1 MRRLLVLFVTILA
14 LSACTEDYDAFG
26 ASDYRNLDELV
37 FEYQDGD
44 ANFFSDEHKIEV
56 TLVAPSDSFAWD
68 TVVVEKMGMSH
79 FASLHIVESKVRSFP
94 ADSAKLDSIAKKVAY
109 SREKLRKGS
118 KIRLPSSKKIYVVVI
133 SESGKASI
141 WQIVFLLQ
149 GGNADAFQE
158 SDDSED
164 DSDNSSEAESASSS
178 STKKDSDSSSSGKS
192 EGSSSGKESKDESSS
207 SEAVLDSNVSFSIKF
222 VDQLES
228 SEAGDTIKVIFA
240 HGTDLSK
247 VKVDTSEAFVFR
259 KSSLDNNPTKVKDW
273 SKVQK
278 FLVTSESGASKT
290 WYVEVLT
297 LPSSEKAFEIV
308 FKNEL
313 KSNRNGDTIVVR
325 LKNGTDMEKIAVD
338 SWNVSE
344 GASISP
350 NPDSVQSWS
359 KLQKFEIK
367 AEDGSTVTW
376 LVSVV
381 EAEAD
386 EVVSDEKELVSV
398 TAKNEVKAATINASK
413 KTVVVH
419 MKKAED
425 LAEVELSIKVSP
437 SAYINLGSKV
447 DLRQPQKLVITAED
461 KSTAE
466 WTVSGDYVKS
476 SEAEILTFALDDA
489 GNGFSAEVNLD
500 ATKKAISFTVSSKY
514 ESKLSK
520 VYFDAVYSDAARK
533 SSPAEDYLDLSDG
546 SAEIVVVAEDG
557 TEATWTVS
565 VTVEKEAVPPR
576 LLSMKIAGNT
586 ALIDSAEENGSR
598 VFHVH
603 YDDMTFLAD
612 LKQIVV
618 SDFELTEGASISGVS
633 DGSSY
638 DLERGVS
645 VSVSNGEESV
655 QYEIRA
661 GYQYPNSDLESWDTN
676 KKKPTNWDNGNQ
688 TSGLVTTYMTQP
700 VSTTLSGN
708 AASMQSKNVA
718 GFTFASGNLFIGTF
732 NPKGVGQISMTG
744 YDDGNELIDFGKPFK
759 ARPRYLEVDFKYEKN
774 GQDSCD
780 IYIFLE
786 NRTRTAD
793 NGSNVGRTKNDVN
806 TLVASAWYRASTDS
820 SFRNPDVVSIS
831 GRNADGLR
839 RLRLK
844 LKYGEPYENS
854 PIMNVGIGDGK
865 VSALYAGNLANKNGI
880 DNHLV
885 VGDGSHDVTHIR
897 LVAASSADGNHYRGK
912 EGATMIVD
920 NFRFIY

>member
-141 WQIVFLLQ
+141 WQVVFTLQ
-149 GGNADAFQE
+149 GGNADAFQG
-158 SDDSED
+158 SDDSGD
-164 DSDNSSEAESASSS
+164 DSEKSSEAESASSS

-222 VDQLES
+222 VNQLES
-228 SEAGDTIKVIFA
+228 REAGDTIKVIFA

-247 VKVDTSEAFVFR
+247 VNVDASEAFVFR
-259 KSSLDNNPTKVKDW
+259 KSSLDNDPTKVKSW
-273 SKVQK
+273 NKIQK
-278 FLVTSESGASKT
+278 FVVTSESGTSKT
-290 WYVEVLT
+290 WYVEVST

-338 SWNVSE
+338 SWSVSE

-350 NPDSVQSWS
+350 DPDSVKSWS
-359 KLQKFEIK
+359 KLQKFEIR
-367 AEDGSTVTW
+367 AEDGSKVTW

-398 TAKNEVKAATINASK
+398 TAKNEVKAATIDASK

-425 LAEVELSIKVSP
+425 LAEVELSVKVSP

-565 VTVEKEAVPPR
+565 VMVEKEAVPPR

-612 LKQIVV
+612 LKNLVV
-618 SDFELTEGASISGVS
+618 SDIELTDGATVSGIS
-633 DGSSY
+633 DGGTF
-638 DLERGVS
+638 DLSRGLS
-645 VSVSNGEESV
+645 VSVSNGEETAEYVV
-655 QYEIRA
+655 QA
-661 GYQYPNSDLESWDTN
+661 GYQYPGSDFNHWVKDAFGN
-676 KKKPTNWDNGNQ
+676 KNDIEGWDNGNNDAI
-688 TSGLVTTYMTQP
+688 S
-700 VSTTLSGN
+700 STKTLTVNENEQVIKMESIN
-708 AASMQSKNVA
+708 ATVL
-718 GFTFASGNLFIGTF
+718 GIGRFASGNMLVAYF
-732 NPKGVGQISMTG
+732 NPKGVGSLKMTG
-744 YDDGNELIDFGKPFK
+744 YDDGNALIDFGGPFSG
-759 ARPRYLEVDFKYEKN
+759 RPRFVEFDVKYQGK
-774 GQDSCD
+774 GDSCD
-780 IYIFLE
+780 LYVILE
-786 NRTRTAD
+786 HRSRTSNEGKNQYRT
-793 NGSNVGRTKNDVN
+793 SSDVN
-806 TLVASAWYRASTDS
+806 TLIASAWYRATTVTSEDD
-820 SFRNPDVVSIS
+820 PDVVSITDAS
-831 GRNADGLR
+831 RDGYKTI
-839 RLRLK
+839 RLAF
-844 LKYGEPYENS
+844 KYGVPLTGS
-854 PIMNVGIGDGK
+854 PIYNSSVF
-865 VSALYAGNLANKNGI
+865 NKKLVNSNGI
-880 DNHLV
+880 DNHMV
-885 VGDGSHDVTHIR
+885 QTESPEDFDVTHIR
-897 LVAASSADGNHYRGK
+897 IVMASSALGNLYKGSV
-912 EGATMIVD
+912 GATLWADEV
-920 NFRFIY
+920 RLIY